1 MFKNLTTV
9 FLLLFGLFQSLN
21 AQQTVKG
28 TILDE
33 KGNPIIAVNVIL
45 KGTGTGTVSDLDGKY
60 NIQVPNANSVLEFS
74 FIGYKSKSESVGNR
88 STIDVTLEEDAE
100 LLDEVVVSA
109 LGFTQKKDQMGST
122 YSTVA
127 TQDVV
132 RSGETGL
139 INGLAGKAA
148 GVRVARSNGD
158 PGAGSTI
165 QIRGA
170 NTITG
175 SSSPLVIVDGVPISN
190 STIYG
195 NGNGGT
201 DAGVSQQSRLNDI
214 NPADIESIQVL
225 KGASAASLWGSRA
238 ANGVIVITTKKG
250 KSGKPTISFTSSF
263 SYDEIN
269 RRHPL
274 QDKFGQGLNGI
285 WSSTATQSWGDQISA
300 RAGGADEVI
309 TNRDRFEALDGTV
322 YYPVS
327 KKNSQETFNESNFD
341 AVFQNGRF
349 LQNDLSISGGT
360 DKSTFFFS
368 LGNLSQDGII
378 RGSDYDRTTL
388 RLNNQTFFT
397 DWLSMTTRAAYTKTS
412 SNRVQQSSNIDGL
425 YLGLLRNSPDFDIR
439 DYKGTYYNTAGQAFP
454 NAHRAYRRHLG
465 YPQPAHGN
473 PIWVTSDQKNTSEVN
488 RFLMNAELNVDPL
501 SWLKFTFR
509 GGLDASTD
517 NRVYFFPKLS
527 AGAVNGELF
536 QDDIEENEFN
546 FDAIAKG
553 SFNLADGVS
562 MLATLGWNYN
572 NQNRDLN
579 YTSIVGF
586 LVDYREPIT
595 ALNTSNDASSVER
608 IKRYVRSNRGYSV
621 LNFNVKNQFFLN
633 ATATMEAASS
643 VAGSFFYPSFD
654 GAWQFTQL
662 EAFKG
667 NKVLSFGKLR
677 ASWGKVGVQPQ
688 PHRAQ
693 TLAEGGVVYSSYSD
707 PLNSSQ
713 FGGGFRINN
722 NQGNPNLRPEIKTE
736 TEVGFDLRFLNN
748 KLGLTTTYYQN
759 KIVDLLFN
767 VSTAASTGFTSI
779 YTNGGQMENRG
790 IEFDVDYDLIKKKDF
805 SLNIFGNWNNNRNKV
820 IDILGVQSIDLTGQS
835 ISSRAVKGQPL
846 GVLWGTRAVRDENG
860 AFILDKN
867 GFPQQASTQ
876 GVIGNPN
883 PDWRGAMGVR
893 ANWKSLSINLLFEHS
908 QGGDFAERTRF
919 ILRNFG
925 THADVGNL
933 VTLTQDLKNVTG
945 KVFPS
950 GTTVRGN
957 IFDYGA
963 GPVLQDQAWYTGL
976 GGGLGDGV
984 INELAIADFTWTRLR
999 EVSLSYSLNSPAFRQ
1014 KTKLSSVVFSLTGR
1028 NLWLKTDIVG
1038 IDPDTNQFG
1047 VSNGF
1052 GIEYFTNPGTRSV
1065 LFTLQITY

>member
-1 MFKNLTTV
+1 
-9 FLLLFGLFQSLN
+9 
-21 AQQTVKG
+21 
-28 TILDE
+28 
-33 KGNPIIAVNVIL
+33 
-45 KGTGTGTVSDLDGKY
+45 
-60 NIQVPNANSVLEFS
+60 
-74 FIGYKSKSESVGNR
+74 
-88 STIDVTLEEDAE
+88 
-100 LLDEVVVSA
+100 
-109 LGFTQKKDQMGST
+109 
-122 YSTVA
+122 
-127 TQDVV
+127 
-132 RSGETGL
+132 
-139 INGLAGKAA
+139 
-148 GVRVARSNGD
+148 
-158 PGAGSTI
+158 
-165 QIRGA
+165 
-170 NTITG
+170 
-175 SSSPLVIVDGVPISN
+175 
-190 STIYG
+190 
-195 NGNGGT
+195 
-201 DAGVSQQSRLNDI
+201 
-214 NPADIESIQVL
+214 
-225 KGASAASLWGSRA
+225 
-238 ANGVIVITTKKG
+238 
-250 KSGKPTISFTSSF
+250 
-263 SYDEIN
+263 
-269 RRHPL
+269 
-274 QDKFGQGLNGI
+274 
-285 WSSTATQSWGDQISA
+285 
-300 RAGGADEVI
+300 
-309 TNRDRFEALDGTV
+309 
-322 YYPVS
+322 
-327 KKNSQETFNESNFD
+327 
-341 AVFQNGRF
+341 
-349 LQNDLSISGGT
+349 
-360 DKSTFFFS
+360 
-368 LGNLSQDGII
+368 
-378 RGSDYDRTTL
+378 
-388 RLNNQTFFT
+388 
-397 DWLSMTTRAAYTKTS
+397 
-412 SNRVQQSSNIDGL
+412 
-425 YLGLLRNSPDFDIR
+425 
-439 DYKGTYYNTAGQAFP
+439 
-454 NAHRAYRRHLG
+454 
-465 YPQPAHGN
+465 
-473 PIWVTSDQKNTSEVN
+473 
-488 RFLMNAELNVDPL
+488 
-501 SWLKFTFR
+501 
-509 GGLDASTD
+509 
-517 NRVYFFPKLS
+517 
-527 AGAVNGELF
+527 
-536 QDDIEENEFN
+536 
-546 FDAIAKG
+546 
-553 SFNLADGVS
+553 

-736 TEVGFDLRFLNN
+736 TEVGFDLRFFNN

-805 SLNIFGNWNNNRNKV
+805 GLNIYGNWNNNRNKV

-883 PDWRGAMGVR
+883 PDWRGAMGLR